1 MASSVICSILV
12 ALVLATEAHG
22 GLRYG
27 SKPEFLYVN
36 MEEESF
42 GTPKWGS
49 MTAQREQLMRQRR
62 SAPAAAANLE
72 DQLIQGKVNALNDS
86 HAQLMVHWLGEGTD
100 VMICLAREPPLG
112 PMEDAKM
119 AEAPSPS
126 AVFISYDYGDTFQDK
141 TDMFK
146 VSVNGSE
153 ENSTLDQFITHP
165 KFNTIVFTDPRH
177 KTIFTSLDHGKT
189 VQRSTLDFSPSDI
202 SFYELDRKTFLALD
216 KEDPERKLYYTNDFG
231 QSFTLLQSFVKSFVW
246 SSGEGMPIHLYV
258 ERKEANNASSV
269 IFMNASEL
277 VKERTKINFNLL
289 IENVQDFHVK
299 KDFMF
304 ATRKVMNDTQ
314 LLISYKRGR
323 FVKAEFQS
331 NLPIRGLH
339 IADVEGKRI
348 FVSVVHSE
356 ILCHL
361 YVSEVD
367 DKVTHVFFVPSLEG
381 VFTFVPEIT
390 WRSSWLIQTSDEAFT
405 DLYKVEG
412 LRGIYIASRVTRQPS
427 WGLKVV
433 GIVGPE
439 HLVSVI
445 TFDHGASW
453 RPITAPTV
461 DDEGQFINCTKDC
474 SLHLSQ
480 KFSQL
485 YPVTRS
491 PTIMSSKSAP
501 GVIMASGTVG
511 KSLKGHPGVF
521 ISRDAGVTWKQILKN
536 YHFFNFGDH
545 GGILVAVKYFKSKG
559 ETLEILYSTDEGE
572 KWHSKPFHNRE
583 LKVYG
588 LMIEPHTNTTIFT
601 LFGSEPDEHRWLI
614 IKVDLKNAF
623 SSNCTQD
630 DYKFWAPGSLTGD
643 TLMPCIL
650 GLQETYQRRIPHANC
665 HNGLDYQ
672 RPTRTVVCPCNGW
685 DFECDFGFS
694 RVNYNSPC
702 IRNKTLTS
710 YDPYKIPASC
720 KPGQFYSRTKGYR
733 KIDGDVCIDGYSSQ
747 YLPQEIACPMAE
759 ANSFLIVAQRDHISR
774 IDLST
779 GKKEQLPVADLR
791 NVIAI
796 DFDLKNNCVFW
807 ADILTDT
814 IGRQCLNGNQSR
826 EVLVETDLA
835 SVEGMSY
842 DWVSQ
847 LLFFVDG
854 TRTKIEAVKT
864 SLDAHARMR
873 KTIIGSAHLSKPR
886 GIVVHPLEGYI
897 FWTDWSSSKP
907 SLSRS
912 NLDGTEI
919 RMLFTKP
926 QVVWPNGVTID
937 YIAERVYWVDASKD
951 YIASCDLHGRGF
963 QKILEQDPRVAHP
976 FAVAVYKDLMYWDDW
991 KMDSVF
997 SADKDK
1003 GIIIHSIAEEMTTL
1017 MDLKVYAHSIQEGTN
1032 ACSENK
1038 CSHMCVGA
1046 PKKGFTCLCP
1056 DGMEKSPT
1064 GECLCPGSL
1073 KPYANKTC
1081 PQLANTCA
1089 PGYFTCSNRLC
1100 VPMLYRC
1107 DDENDCGDNSDEM
1120 GCLLKT
1126 LPCPPH
1132 MFTCKSDNICIPQYF
1147 ACDHEKDCNDGSD
1160 ELNCSFHDCDNN
1172 EFRCR
1177 NGRCI
1182 IEKWVCDGEDDCRDK
1197 SDEANCT
1204 AKNITTNIQCKP
1216 DEFKC
1221 NSTGTCIPL
1230 QWRCDNDHDC
1240 PDSSDEDNCT
1250 NNSCD
1255 SWMFNCGDG
1264 HCIYKTWTCDGD
1276 QDCTNG
1282 ADEQN
1287 CPNITALP
1295 PRKPGINVLPSD
1307 VCHDWMFK
1315 CNNAKCIPYWWK
1327 CDGVNDCGD
1336 SSDELGCT
1344 PSNQTTSTMKPVLP
1358 PTVDKCKPNQFRCD
1372 SGLCILK
1379 RYVCDGMADCDKGE
1393 DEEHCSNEGKK
1404 VCGAGK
1410 FRCYSDGLC
1419 LPMEKRCDKFVNCID
1434 GSDEEDCEKHPNR
1447 PDTPII
1453 CKVGYFT
1460 CDNHCVPLGKL
1471 CDGKQDC
1478 YDGSDE
1484 KNCNSSSRVYQV
1496 IHIGVD
1502 ERTLNTTNLLMFWWI
1517 PVPQN
1522 IVFEFLPSISL
1533 VGSDT
1538 WTNHTEW
1545 LANTEHRVSNLK
1557 PYTAYNLTVY
1567 VRVKGTQRV
1576 SPPYLYITTTT
1587 AEGVPTEPL
1596 NVTAIQMNGS
1606 RVQVSWKP
1614 PKMSSGVLVGY
1625 TVFYSLTNSKN
1636 NYAPMLP
1643 QSVTTGAN
1651 ETSIIIETNFFGN
1664 NSYVFWVRARN
1675 SKYESS
1681 TSQMARLLFDDS
1693 KNIDALKNLSLL
1705 ETHNNSVSIQWDPIM
1720 GVDGYIVQMILPQPY
1735 PHIPPKTTEDNHIV
1749 LLNLNRGVRYI
1760 VKVSA
1765 YVKQFFGRSAVLAFQ
1780 IAGDEVPA
1788 VPNVS
1793 LVANHTTMS
1802 VTLEWSKPKFNFNID
1817 LTYGIYYG
1825 TTLLELF
1832 EKPRLKTTNLSAVIT
1847 DIYPCE
1853 AYLFSVG
1860 IVEPIGPGPLGGNPL
1875 RFDSP
1880 YNEKW
1885 PPKNLNVVVDGRT
1898 HEMLITWDH
1907 SCPLGEVPS
1916 GYAITVRELR
1926 LNKTSVV
1933 VPKLANN
1940 KTMSHIFTGIPDGA
1954 GYDVSVATNTKESVP
1969 AKQRVY
1975 APPLPVPRQLRV
1987 WYEKNNTVTVYWREI
2002 LNYTAEKFRY
2012 QLVVVLSSWKVNPIQ
2027 ENKMER
2033 VTPLLVVEVEHPPVS
2048 VSLNALNEIRAIE
2061 EDSAPSPDRSYTF
2074 GVRLK
2079 SARGFLSQFA
2089 ESEHVESSVYV
2100 SLTHENLASYTVVWV
2115 VIMTMLV
2122 LIIVGVV
2129 IFFVQKHRRQ
2139 QNSFSR
2145 FANSHYDSKTG
2156 ATRIGADVLEDEE
2169 HHETPRF
2176 ADDEPLVIA

>member
-1 MASSVICSILV
+1 
-12 ALVLATEAHG
+12 
-22 GLRYG
+22 
-27 SKPEFLYVN
+27 
-36 MEEESF
+36 
-42 GTPKWGS
+42 
-49 MTAQREQLMRQRR
+49 
-62 SAPAAAANLE
+62 
-72 DQLIQGKVNALNDS
+72 
-86 HAQLMVHWLGEGTD
+86 
-100 VMICLAREPPLG
+100 
-112 PMEDAKM
+112 
-119 AEAPSPS
+119 
-126 AVFISYDYGDTFQDK
+126 
-141 TDMFK
+141 
-146 VSVNGSE
+146 
-153 ENSTLDQFITHP
+153 
-165 KFNTIVFTDPRH
+165 
-177 KTIFTSLDHGKT
+177 
-189 VQRSTLDFSPSDI
+189 
-202 SFYELDRKTFLALD
+202 
-216 KEDPERKLYYTNDFG
+216 
-231 QSFTLLQSFVKSFVW
+231 
-246 SSGEGMPIHLYV
+246 MPVHLYV

-277 VKERTKINFNLL
+277 IKDRSKINFNLL

-356 ILCHL
+356 IVCHL

-367 DKVTHVFFVPSLEG
+367 EKVTHVFFVPSLEN
-381 VFTFVPEIT
+381 VFTFVPELT

-412 LRGIYIASRVTRQPS
+412 LRGIYIASRVSRQPS

-501 GVIMASGTVG
+501 GVIMASGTIG

-559 ETLEILYSTDEGE
+559 ETLEILYSTDEGD
-572 KWHSKPFHNRE
+572 KWLSTPFHSRE

-588 LMIEPHTNTTIFT
+588 LMTEPHTNTTIFT

-614 IKVDLKNAF
+614 IKIDLKNAF

-665 HNGLDYQ
+665 HNGIDYQ

-710 YDPYKIPASC
+710 YDPYKIPPTC
-720 KPGQFYSRTKGYR
+720 KPGQFYNRTKGYR

-747 YLPQEIACPMAE
+747 YLPQEIACPME
-759 ANSFLIVAQRDHISR
+759 ETPSFLIVAQRDHISR

-779 GKKEQLPVADLR
+779 GKKEQLPVTELR

-826 EVLVETDLA
+826 EILVETDLA

-864 SLDAHARMR
+864 SHDAHARMR

-886 GIVVHPLEGYI
+886 GIVVHPIEGYI

-912 NLDGTEI
+912 NLDGTDI

-1017 MDLKVYAHSIQEGTN
+1017 MDLKVYAHAIQEGTN

-1160 ELNCSFHDCDNN
+1160 ELNCSFHECDAN

-1204 AKNITTNIQCKP
+1204 AKNDTISIQCKS
-1216 DEFKC
+1216 DEFK
-1221 NSTGTCIPL
+1221 
-1230 QWRCDNDHDC
+1230 
-1240 PDSSDEDNCT
+1240 
-1250 NNSCD
+1250 
-1255 SWMFNCGDG
+1255 
-1264 HCIYKTWTCDGD
+1264 
-1276 QDCTNG
+1276 
-1282 ADEQN
+1282 
-1287 CPNITALP
+1287 
-1295 PRKPGINVLPSD
+1295 
-1307 VCHDWMFK
+1307 
-1315 CNNAKCIPYWWK
+1315 
-1327 CDGVNDCGD
+1327 
-1336 SSDELGCT
+1336 
-1344 PSNQTTSTMKPVLP
+1344 
-1358 PTVDKCKPNQFRCD
+1358 
-1372 SGLCILK
+1372 
-1379 RYVCDGMADCDKGE
+1379 
-1393 DEEHCSNEGKK
+1393 
-1404 VCGAGK
+1404 
-1410 FRCYSDGLC
+1410 
-1419 LPMEKRCDKFVNCID
+1419 
-1434 GSDEEDCEKHPNR
+1434 
-1447 PDTPII
+1447 
-1453 CKVGYFT
+1453 
-1460 CDNHCVPLGKL
+1460 
-1471 CDGKQDC
+1471 
-1478 YDGSDE
+1478 
-1484 KNCNSSSRVYQV
+1484 
-1496 IHIGVD
+1496 
-1502 ERTLNTTNLLMFWWI
+1502 
-1517 PVPQN
+1517 
-1522 IVFEFLPSISL
+1522 
-1533 VGSDT
+1533 
-1538 WTNHTEW
+1538 
-1545 LANTEHRVSNLK
+1545 
-1557 PYTAYNLTVY
+1557 
-1567 VRVKGTQRV
+1567 
-1576 SPPYLYITTTT
+1576 
-1587 AEGVPTEPL
+1587 
-1596 NVTAIQMNGS
+1596 
-1606 RVQVSWKP
+1606 
-1614 PKMSSGVLVGY
+1614 
-1625 TVFYSLTNSKN
+1625 
-1636 NYAPMLP
+1636 
-1643 QSVTTGAN
+1643 
-1651 ETSIIIETNFFGN
+1651 
-1664 NSYVFWVRARN
+1664 
-1675 SKYESS
+1675 
-1681 TSQMARLLFDDS
+1681 
-1693 KNIDALKNLSLL
+1693 
-1705 ETHNNSVSIQWDPIM
+1705 
-1720 GVDGYIVQMILPQPY
+1720 
-1735 PHIPPKTTEDNHIV
+1735 
-1749 LLNLNRGVRYI
+1749 
-1760 VKVSA
+1760 
-1765 YVKQFFGRSAVLAFQ
+1765 
-1780 IAGDEVPA
+1780 
-1788 VPNVS
+1788 
-1793 LVANHTTMS
+1793 
-1802 VTLEWSKPKFNFNID
+1802 
-1817 LTYGIYYG
+1817 
-1825 TTLLELF
+1825 
-1832 EKPRLKTTNLSAVIT
+1832 
-1847 DIYPCE
+1847 
-1853 AYLFSVG
+1853 
-1860 IVEPIGPGPLGGNPL
+1860 
-1875 RFDSP
+1875 
-1880 YNEKW
+1880 
-1885 PPKNLNVVVDGRT
+1885 
-1898 HEMLITWDH
+1898 
-1907 SCPLGEVPS
+1907 
-1916 GYAITVRELR
+1916 
-1926 LNKTSVV
+1926 
-1933 VPKLANN
+1933 
-1940 KTMSHIFTGIPDGA
+1940 
-1954 GYDVSVATNTKESVP
+1954 
-1969 AKQRVY
+1969 
-1975 APPLPVPRQLRV
+1975 
-1987 WYEKNNTVTVYWREI
+1987 
-2002 LNYTAEKFRY
+2002 
-2012 QLVVVLSSWKVNPIQ
+2012 
-2027 ENKMER
+2027 
-2033 VTPLLVVEVEHPPVS
+2033 
-2048 VSLNALNEIRAIE
+2048 
-2061 EDSAPSPDRSYTF
+2061 
-2074 GVRLK
+2074 
-2079 SARGFLSQFA
+2079 
-2089 ESEHVESSVYV
+2089 
-2100 SLTHENLASYTVVWV
+2100 
-2115 VIMTMLV
+2115 
-2122 LIIVGVV
+2122 
-2129 IFFVQKHRRQ
+2129 
-2139 QNSFSR
+2139 
-2145 FANSHYDSKTG
+2145 
-2156 ATRIGADVLEDEE
+2156 
-2169 HHETPRF
+2169 
-2176 ADDEPLVIA
+2176 